1 MCGAHLCLTPGD
13 LADLLVGGAGQGKVE
28 LVQCLLVAGADPDIP
43 TIAQGNTALHAAV
56 EVGNTPH
63 LILHTTYYSL
73 QGDHIEMVKLLAQ
86 HGASYRV
93 ANKYS
98 LTPLDIAT
106 KLGRTEIVKLYE
118 KFLNT

>member
-1 MCGAHLCLTPGD
+1 
-13 LADLLVGGAGQGKVE
+13 
-28 LVQCLLVAGADPDIP
+28 
-43 TIAQGNTALHAAV
+43 
-56 EVGNTPH
+56 
-63 LILHTTYYSL
+63 
-73 QGDHIEMVKLLAQ
+73 MVKLLAQ

-98 LTPLDIAT
+98 LTPLDVAT

>member
-56 EVGNTPH
+56 EVRNTQH
-63 LILHTTYYSL
+63 FMNNIAYILL

-93 ANKYS
+93 TNKYS

>member
-56 EVGNTPH
+56 EVGNTQYFRNYTAY
-63 LILHTTYYSL
+63 ISL
-73 QGDHIEMVKLLAQ
+73 RGDHIEMVKLLAQ

-106 KLGRTEIVKLYE
+106 KLGRTEIVTLYE

>member
-56 EVGNTPH
+56 EVWG
-63 LILHTTYYSL
+63 ILNIEFIASILL

-106 KLGRTEIVKLYE
+106 KLGRTEIVTLYE